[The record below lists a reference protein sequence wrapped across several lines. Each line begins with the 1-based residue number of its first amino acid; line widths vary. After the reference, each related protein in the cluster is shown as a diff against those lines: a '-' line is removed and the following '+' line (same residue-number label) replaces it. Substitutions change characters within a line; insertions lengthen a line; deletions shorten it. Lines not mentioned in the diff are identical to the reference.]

1 MWRASGSDWRPAMES
16 MNQNTITG
24 GQFREMIFSGA
35 ALLEKNRNDIDALNV
50 FPVPDGDTGTNML
63 MTMQSAV
70 KEVRAIVSAEPT
82 VSAVSDALAMG
93 ALRGARGNS
102 GVILS
107 QLFRGF
113 SKACKGA
120 DGLSAELFSAALT
133 AGAAAAYKAVMKPKE
148 GTILTVAK
156 RIAEAAE
163 KAVSEGK
170 NVYGVMDTV
179 ITAGNNALLDTPNL
193 LPVLKEAG
201 VVDSGGMGLLTIYRG
216 FKISLDGEDIGSI
229 DFSEPIAATSA
240 QTEDVVSDAE
250 IVYGYCTEFTVIHLT
265 SALSDEELDSFRK
278 HLERAGDSVVCVA
291 EDDFVKVHVHTN
303 SPGKVLQMAL
313 RYGELGTV
321 KVENMREQNRKVAQE
336 RKRAEKE
343 YAMIAVSAGPG
354 LDELFTGLS
363 VDEIITGGQTMNPST
378 DSFVTAIKKVNAR
391 NVIILPNN
399 GNIIMAAQQAALL
412 VNSVNVTVLPTKTI
426 PQGISAA
433 MAFDPAA
440 SLEDNKRFMTDAFS
454 EIVSGSVTYAVRTTK
469 FRGNDINEGDII
481 GMVDGDL
488 TAVGRDINGVTQKLI
503 ESMVQKKGET
513 DGTIALFYGCD
524 ITEETAQALTGE
536 LENLYPDACIAAQ
549 SGGQPLY
556 YYYISLS

>member
-1 MWRASGSDWRPAMES
+1 MDK
-16 MNQNTITG
+16 MNQEMIG
-24 GQFREMIFSGA
+24 GAQFREMVFSGA
-35 ALLEKNRNDIDALNV
+35 ALLEKNQKEIDALNV

-70 KEVRAIVSAEPT
+70 SEIRKLTDAEPT
-82 VSAVSDALAMG
+82 VSAVADALSMG

-120 DGLSAELFSAALT
+120 DQLSAELFAAALS
-133 AGAAAAYKAVMKPKE
+133 AGCTAAYKAVMKPKE

-170 NVYGVMDTV
+170 NTYALMDTIV
-179 ITAGNNALLDTPNL
+179 CAGNTALLDTPNL

-216 FKISLDGEDIGSI
+216 FKISLDGEDITAADVATQPVAPVAQNEEVAGS
-229 DFSEPIAATSA
+229 D
-240 QTEDVVSDAE
+240 E
-250 IVYGYCTEFTVIHLT
+250 IRYGYCTEFTVIHPAKAF
-265 SALSDEELDSFRK
+265 SEEELEYFRK
-278 HLERAGDSVVCVA
+278 HLERTGDSVSAVA
-291 EDDFVKVHVHTN
+291 EDDCVKVHVHTN
-303 SPGKVLQMAL
+303 APGKTLQLAL
-313 RYGELGTV
+313 RYGELGSV
-321 KVENMREQNRKVAQE
+321 KIENIREKKRKAE
-336 RKRAEKE
+336 EEHKLAEKE
-343 YAMIAVSAGPG
+343 YALIAVSAGSG
-354 LDELFTGLS
+354 LDELFKELS

-391 NVIILPNN
+391 NVFILPDN

-412 VNSVNVTVLPTKTI
+412 CADVNVTVLPTKTI
-426 PQGISAA
+426 PQGIAAA

-440 SLEDNKRFMTDAFS
+440 SAEENKRFMSDAFA
-454 EIVSGSVTYAVRTTK
+454 EVISGSVTYAVRTTR
-469 FRGNDINEGDII
+469 FRGTDINEGDII
-481 GMVDGDL
+481 GLMDGEL
-488 TAVGRDINGVTQKLI
+488 IAVGNDVDEVVKQMIATMT
-503 ESMVQKKGET
+503 EKKGES
-513 DGTIALFYGCD
+513 DGTVALFYGEDVPGEKADSLVSALED
-524 ITEETAQALTGE
+524 I
-536 LENLYPDACIAAQ
+536 YPDACIAAQ

-556 YYYISLS
+556 YYYISLT